1 MMKTSSQSAAE
12 RPITINEKARLAS
25 MTAFWTFHNYVNSEK
40 PHKIPISD
48 EIDDIL
54 CDVLYAVGACVRAF
68 RNKSNVYPLH
78 ALVKFLTP
86 PFFSP
91 TRAEM
96 E

>member
-1 MMKTSSQSAAE
+1 
-12 RPITINEKARLAS
+12 
-25 MTAFWTFHNYVNSEK
+25 MTAFWTFYNYISPGK
-40 PHKIPISD
+40 ARKIPISD

-68 RNKSNVYPLH
+68 RNKGNVHSLH

-86 PFFSP
+86 PFLSP
-91 TRAEM
+91 ARAEM